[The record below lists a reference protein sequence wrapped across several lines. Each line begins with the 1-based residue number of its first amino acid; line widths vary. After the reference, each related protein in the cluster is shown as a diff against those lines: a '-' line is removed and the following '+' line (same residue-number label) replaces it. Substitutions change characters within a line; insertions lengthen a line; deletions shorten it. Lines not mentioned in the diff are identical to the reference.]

1 MELGITYF
9 DQATL
14 TVKIV
19 MIILIIASI
28 WSWTVI
34 IEKLI
39 YFPLEKRRIDRTVK
53 KVFATHEW
61 DKRNEEL
68 NDKLKAKKELN
79 MTELLFYEG
88 MSELGRETKSNDLSE
103 TGISRI
109 ERILDLTLMKVG
121 DKYNSGLY
129 LLATV
134 GSVAPFIGLFGT
146 VWGIKNSFEEI
157 ASQQN
162 TNLAIVAPGIAE
174 ALLATALGLL
184 AAIPAVIFYN
194 KLSKDAE
201 RLISFQEIFLD
212 RFLRELLY
220 FNEILKGRQQN
231 VSGSSGDGFLMKGL
245 GSGQSKRGSRSRSSR
260 QSLQLMSEINVTP
273 FVDVML
279 VLLII
284 FMITAPMLTVGIE
297 IEIPESNAKS
307 IKTTNSDETPFELY
321 VNDLGEVS
329 INNTL
334 VNDSQMIKKLEVIA
348 NQRDEKI
355 LYVKADGRNSYGRV
369 SKILGELDN
378 AEFLDKYVLVH
389 LPESGKVK

>member
-19 MIILIIASI
+19 MIILVIASI

-34 IEKLI
+34 LEKLI
-39 YFPLEKRRIDRTVK
+39 YFPFERRRIDKTVK
-53 KVFATHEW
+53 KIFSTHEW
-61 DKRNEEL
+61 DKRNDEL
-68 NDKLKAKKELN
+68 NYKIQMKKELN

-88 MSELGRETKSNDLSE
+88 MSELRRETQSSDLSE

-146 VWGIKNSFEEI
+146 VWGIKHSFEEI

-201 RLISFQEIFLD
+201 RLISYQEIFLD

-220 FNEILKGRQQN
+220 FNEILK
-231 VSGSSGDGFLMKGL
+231 
-245 GSGQSKRGSRSRSSR
+245 SR
-260 QSLQLMSEINVTP
+260 V
-273 FVDVML
+273 
-279 VLLII
+279 
-284 FMITAPMLTVGIE
+284 
-297 IEIPESNAKS
+297 
-307 IKTTNSDETPFELY
+307 
-321 VNDLGEVS
+321 
-329 INNTL
+329 
-334 VNDSQMIKKLEVIA
+334 
-348 NQRDEKI
+348 
-355 LYVKADGRNSYGRV
+355 
-369 SKILGELDN
+369 
-378 AEFLDKYVLVH
+378 
-389 LPESGKVK
+389 

>member
-1 MELGITYF
+1 MEIGIEYF
-9 DQATL
+9 DQATF

-19 MIILIIASI
+19 MIILVLASI

-39 YFPLEKRRIDRTVK
+39 YFPLEKRRIDRTVAK
-53 KVFATHEW
+53 IFTTHEW
-61 DKRNEEL
+61 DKRQEEL
-68 NDKLKAKKELN
+68 NHKVRKKKELN
-79 MTELLFYEG
+79 MTELLFFEG
-88 MSELGRETKSNDLSE
+88 MSELSRETKTNDLSD

-121 DKYNSGLY
+121 DKYRSGLY

-194 KLSKDAE
+194 KLSKDSE
-201 RLISFQEIFLD
+201 RLLSYQEIFLD

-220 FNEILKGRQQN
+220 FNEILK
-231 VSGSSGDGFLMKGL
+231 
-245 GSGQSKRGSRSRSSR
+245 SR
-260 QSLQLMSEINVTP
+260 Q
-273 FVDVML
+273 
-279 VLLII
+279 
-284 FMITAPMLTVGIE
+284 
-297 IEIPESNAKS
+297 
-307 IKTTNSDETPFELY
+307 NSVE
-321 VNDLGEVS
+321 
-329 INNTL
+329 
-334 VNDSQMIKKLEVIA
+334 
-348 NQRDEKI
+348 
-355 LYVKADGRNSYGRV
+355 
-369 SKILGELDN
+369 
-378 AEFLDKYVLVH
+378 
-389 LPESGKVK
+389 

>member
-68 NDKLKAKKELN
+68 NEKLKAKKELN

-201 RLISFQEIFLD
+201 RLISFQEIILD

-231 VSGSSGDGFLMKGL
+231 TSGSSGDGF
-245 GSGQSKRGSRSRSSR
+245 
-260 QSLQLMSEINVTP
+260 
-273 FVDVML
+273 
-279 VLLII
+279 
-284 FMITAPMLTVGIE
+284 
-297 IEIPESNAKS
+297 
-307 IKTTNSDETPFELY
+307 
-321 VNDLGEVS
+321 
-329 INNTL
+329 
-334 VNDSQMIKKLEVIA
+334 
-348 NQRDEKI
+348 
-355 LYVKADGRNSYGRV
+355 
-369 SKILGELDN
+369 
-378 AEFLDKYVLVH
+378 
-389 LPESGKVK
+389 

>member
-19 MIILIIASI
+19 MIILVIASI

-34 IEKLI
+34 LEKLI
-39 YFPLEKRRIDRTVK
+39 YFPFERRRIDKTVK
-53 KVFATHEW
+53 KIFSTHEW
-61 DKRNEEL
+61 DKRNDEL
-68 NDKLKAKKELN
+68 NYKIQMKKELN

-88 MSELGRETKSNDLSE
+88 MSELRRETQSSDLSE

-146 VWGIKNSFEEI
+146 VWGIKHSFEEI

-201 RLISFQEIFLD
+201 RLISYQEIFLD
-212 RFLRELLY
+212 RFL
-220 FNEILKGRQQN
+220 
-231 VSGSSGDGFLMKGL
+231 
-245 GSGQSKRGSRSRSSR
+245 
-260 QSLQLMSEINVTP
+260 
-273 FVDVML
+273 
-279 VLLII
+279 
-284 FMITAPMLTVGIE
+284 
-297 IEIPESNAKS
+297 
-307 IKTTNSDETPFELY
+307 
-321 VNDLGEVS
+321 
-329 INNTL
+329 
-334 VNDSQMIKKLEVIA
+334 
-348 NQRDEKI
+348 
-355 LYVKADGRNSYGRV
+355 
-369 SKILGELDN
+369 
-378 AEFLDKYVLVH
+378 
-389 LPESGKVK
+389 

>member
-19 MIILIIASI
+19 MIILVIASI

-34 IEKLI
+34 LEKLI
-39 YFPLEKRRIDRTVK
+39 YFPFERRRIDKTVK
-53 KVFATHEW
+53 IIFSTHEW
-61 DKRNEEL
+61 DKRNDEL
-68 NDKLKAKKELN
+68 NYKIQMKKELN

-88 MSELGRETKSNDLSE
+88 MSELRRETKSSDLSE

-146 VWGIKNSFEEI
+146 VWGIKHSFEEI

-201 RLISFQEIFLD
+201 RLISYQEIFLD

-220 FNEILKGRQQN
+220 FNEILK
-231 VSGSSGDGFLMKGL
+231 
-245 GSGQSKRGSRSRSSR
+245 SR
-260 QSLQLMSEINVTP
+260 V
-273 FVDVML
+273 
-279 VLLII
+279 
-284 FMITAPMLTVGIE
+284 
-297 IEIPESNAKS
+297 
-307 IKTTNSDETPFELY
+307 
-321 VNDLGEVS
+321 
-329 INNTL
+329 
-334 VNDSQMIKKLEVIA
+334 
-348 NQRDEKI
+348 
-355 LYVKADGRNSYGRV
+355 
-369 SKILGELDN
+369 
-378 AEFLDKYVLVH
+378 
-389 LPESGKVK
+389 